1 MDYLSYDYEITIAVL
16 SPTRKVHAPSKKRSR
31 PPLGP
36 AFHQNDSLEPV
47 ASHTFPFTFP
57 AAGVAMPEILSVL
70 LSMVDLH
77 KMGESSGCFIAS

>member
-1 MDYLSYDYEITIAVL
+1 MMFRRTLASWA
-16 SPTRKVHAPSKKRSR
+16 SPLASI
-31 PPLGP
+31 
-36 AFHQNDSLEPV
+36 SLEPV

-57 AAGVAMPEILSVL
+57 AAGVAMPEIFSVL

>member
-36 AFHQNDSLEPV
+36 AFHQNDLDKHGQNKNGGDMLIV
-47 ASHTFPFTFP
+47 
-57 AAGVAMPEILSVL
+57 
-70 LSMVDLH
+70 
-77 KMGESSGCFIAS
+77 